1 MIGVEVA
8 VIEMLDKI
16 AGPTEKEISAALLK
30 EYKKKGIDFKLS
42 CKVTEVG
49 KDCVVYEEAGEIKTI
64 KTDAVLC
71 AIGRRALTQ
80 NMGIEN
86 LGVYM
91 ERGAVVTDDNMQ
103 TNVPGVYAVGD
114 INGKIMLAHTAY
126 REAEVAVNHI
136 LGKKDYMR
144 YNAIPSVI
152 YTQPE
157 IASVGET
164 EESAKA
170 KGMEVKCVKATMK
183 MSGRYLAE
191 VEKGDGFCKLV
202 IDTKKNCLVG
212 CHMIGSY
219 TSEMIY
225 GAALMIE
232 KQMPI
237 EQIKELV
244 FPHPTVSEV
253 IREAL
258 FL

>member
-1 MIGVEVA
+1 MA
-8 VIEMLDKI
+8 R
-16 AGPTEKEISAALLK
+16 PWLK
-30 EYKKKGIDFKLS
+30 R
-42 CKVTEVG
+42 CW
-49 KDCVVYEEAGEIKTI
+49 
-64 KTDAVLC
+64 
-71 AIGRRALTQ
+71 
-80 NMGIEN
+80 
-86 LGVYM
+86 
-91 ERGAVVTDDNMQ
+91 
-103 TNVPGVYAVGD
+103 
-114 INGKIMLAHTAY
+114 
-126 REAEVAVNHI
+126 NHI

-157 IASVGET
+157 IATVGET

-170 KGMEVKCVKATMK
+170 KGMEVKAIKATMK

>member
-1 MIGVEVA
+1 MKSVNRSSES
-8 VIEMLDKI
+8 
-16 AGPTEKEISAALLK
+16 EKRI
-30 EYKKKGIDFKLS
+30 
-42 CKVTEVG
+42 
-49 KDCVVYEEAGEIKTI
+49 VVLGAGESGTG
-64 KTDAVLC
+64 A
-71 AIGRRALTQ
+71 AIL
-80 NMGIEN
+80 
-86 LGVYM
+86 
-91 ERGAVVTDDNMQ
+91 
-103 TNVPGVYAVGD
+103 
-114 INGKIMLAHTAY
+114 
-126 REAEVAVNHI
+126 
-136 LGKKDYMR
+136 
-144 YNAIPSVI
+144 
-152 YTQPE
+152 
-157 IASVGET
+157 
-164 EESAKA
+164 AKA
-170 KGMEVKCVKATMK
+170 KGMDVKCVKATMK

-202 IDTKKNCLVG
+202 IDNKKNCLVG

>member
-1 MIGVEVA
+1 MDN
-8 VIEMLDKI
+8 EMLVGI
-16 AGPTEKEISAALLK
+16 AGDRIVRQTCFAFSEIFTLDKNNNLTRKHIFTQIIPKLIELLTEHELLSSKNNQPPKINAEILLA
-30 EYKKKGIDFKLS
+30 YKSELFEICSNFTI
-42 CKVTEVG
+42 CK
-49 KDCVVYEEAGEIKTI
+49 YE
-64 KTDAVLC
+64 DY
-71 AIGRRALTQ
+71 Q
-80 NMGIEN
+80 
-86 LGVYM
+86 
-91 ERGAVVTDDNMQ
+91 
-103 TNVPGVYAVGD
+103 AVGNISNYVQFILANTNKNHDVNQRIIKALD
-114 INGKIMLAHTAY
+114 I
-126 REAEVAVNHI
+126 
-136 LGKKDYMR
+136 
-144 YNAIPSVI
+144 
-152 YTQPE
+152 
-157 IASVGET
+157 
-164 EESAKA
+164 AKA
-170 KGMEVKCVKATMK
+170 KGMDVKVVKATMK

-202 IDTKKNCLVG
+202 IDNKKNCLVG

>member
-1 MIGVEVA
+1 MN
-8 VIEMLDKI
+8 
-16 AGPTEKEISAALLK
+16 AA
-30 EYKKKGIDFKLS
+30 KKMF
-42 CKVTEVG
+42 
-49 KDCVVYEEAGEIKTI
+49 YENQA
-64 KTDAVLC
+64 
-71 AIGRRALTQ
+71 
-80 NMGIEN
+80 N
-86 LGVYM
+86 
-91 ERGAVVTDDNMQ
+91 
-103 TNVPGVYAVGD
+103 
-114 INGKIMLAHTAY
+114 
-126 REAEVAVNHI
+126 
-136 LGKKDYMR
+136 
-144 YNAIPSVI
+144 SVI
-152 YTQPE
+152 NKLKARKMEGYYCPDK
-157 IASVGET
+157 
-164 EESAKA
+164 ESAKA
-170 KGMEVKCVKATMK
+170 KGLEVKTVKATMK